1 MEKNLVSIITP
12 VYNGEKYIEKCIES
26 VLNQTYKNLEM
37 IIVDDGS
44 IDNSENIIKKYTK
57 ENSFIKYIKLKEN
70 RGISN
75 ARNVALKNATGRFVA
90 FLDCDDIYY
99 KDKIKKQV
107 NFMIENN
114 YFFTYTSYNLIDE
127 NCKNLN

>member
-70 RGISN
+70 SYQHKLQDRIYVVFSSIRRNIRAGGI
-75 ARNVALKNATGRFVA
+75 
-90 FLDCDDIYY
+90 
-99 KDKIKKQV
+99 
-107 NFMIENN
+107 
-114 YFFTYTSYNLIDE
+114 
-127 NCKNLN
+127 

>member
-1 MEKNLVSIITP
+1 
-12 VYNGEKYIEKCIES
+12 
-26 VLNQTYKNLEM
+26 M

-127 NCKNLN
+127 NGQNLNKIICNKEYKIYKSLLRGNYI

>member
-44 IDNSENIIKKYTK
+44 IDNSENIRKKY
-57 ENSFIKYIKLKEN
+57 
-70 RGISN
+70 
-75 ARNVALKNATGRFVA
+75 
-90 FLDCDDIYY
+90 
-99 KDKIKKQV
+99 KKTEVYRMQE
-107 NFMIENN
+107 MWH
-114 YFFTYTSYNLIDE
+114 
-127 NCKNLN
+127 

>member
-114 YFFTYTSYNLIDE
+114 YFFTYTS
-127 NCKNLN
+127 

>member
-44 IDNSENIIKKYTK
+44 IDNSENIIKKRILLL
-57 ENSFIKYIKLKEN
+57 SI
-70 RGISN
+70 
-75 ARNVALKNATGRFVA
+75 
-90 FLDCDDIYY
+90 
-99 KDKIKKQV
+99 
-107 NFMIENN
+107 
-114 YFFTYTSYNLIDE
+114 
-127 NCKNLN
+127 LN

>member
-90 FLDCDDIYY
+90 FLDCDDIQELCGS
-99 KDKIKKQV
+99 KFLRQ
-107 NFMIENN
+107 
-114 YFFTYTSYNLIDE
+114 LR
-127 NCKNLN
+127 L

>member
-1 MEKNLVSIITP
+1 MISIIIP
-12 VYNGEKYIEKCIES
+12 VYNVEKYIKRCVDS
-26 VLNQTYKNLEM
+26 LLNQTYKNLEM

-90 FLDCDDIYY
+90 FLDCLL
-99 KDKIKKQV
+99 QQ
-107 NFMIENN
+107 
-114 YFFTYTSYNLIDE
+114 S
-127 NCKNLN
+127 